1 MISRVCSLFA
11 GIGGI
16 DLGFQQAGFNVVWA
30 NAGIPESFAFPDIPV
45 TSAYKQCEYSV

>member
-11 GIGGI
+11 GMGGI
-16 DLGFQQAGFNVVWA
+16 DLGFQQAGFDIAWA

-45 TSAYKQCEYSV
+45 WIGIGII